1 MEASSKSKKGGH
13 VTLPLHELAQDG
25 NSDGLVR
32 MAHADLGRPFTDA
45 HVVTTLHPKLIPERP
60 LQEGEQFR
68 FHFNVTKCIGCRSC
82 EIACNEQNGNPAD
95 ILWRR
100 IGEIEGGSYPD
111 TQRHYLSMGCNHC
124 LDAECVKGCPVD
136 AYTKDPSTGIV
147 LHSADACIGCQY
159 CVWNCPYSVPQFNAA
174 RGVVGKCDMCHGR
187 LTDGLEPACVN
198 ACPESAIEIEIV
210 DRTAWRIDYAAAESP
225 GMPAAGLT
233 ISTTRIT
240 LPPSSA
246 AKLER
251 VDTGR
256 IKPEH
261 AHFSL
266 VFMTTLIQA
275 VTGSLIVGLL
285 SKAAQ
290 PLFLTMLLFVTS
302 IALNISVFHLGRPA
316 YAWRALKMWRRSWLS
331 REILCFGLFFATLS
345 AFTAGSWLMA
355 LPPSVTTAIH
365 APWLQQIHD
374 FHHAVELL
382 VALGWTA
389 AIFGVAGVIASAFIY
404 LVPARPAW
412 NMVHTPIDF
421 LLSGAFIGTVLPP
434 CLTWAARHIVLLH
447 ILRGLNIASS
457 LDHFPAWPAAMVAMI
472 WMANHTVRLIR
483 LTFSKVFEERATA
496 ELLATK
502 NLNTALVGSLLL
514 ALAAGILAISGDF
527 AYGAVTAFA
536 AVLLA
541 RYLFFVSVV
550 PLNMALTFTRGGSH
564 S

>member
-1 MEASSKSKKGGH
+1 MS
-13 VTLPLHELAQDG
+13 LPLHELAQDG
-25 NSDGLVR
+25 NSDGIVR
-32 MAHADLGRPFTDA
+32 MTLADLGRPFEDA
-45 HVVTTLHPKLIPERP
+45 QVVTTLNPKLIPDRA
-60 LQEGEQFR
+60 LQEGEQYR

-100 IGEIEGGSYPD
+100 IGEIEGGTYPN

-136 AYTKDPSTGIV
+136 AYTKDPITGIV

-159 CVWNCPYSVPQFNAA
+159 CVWNCPYSVPQFNPE
-174 RGVVGKCDMCHGR
+174 RGVVGKCDMCHDR

-240 LPPSSA
+240 LPPNAA

-285 SKAAQ
+285 CKAAQ
-290 PLFLTMLLFVTS
+290 PLFLTILLSITA

-331 REILCFGLFFATLS
+331 REVLCFGLFFLTLTG
-345 AFTAGSWLMA
+345 FTIGSWMMA
-355 LPPSVTTAIH
+355 LPPTVATAIH
-365 APWLQQIHD
+365 APWLQQLD
-374 FHHAVELL
+374 TLRYAATLL

-389 AIFGVAGVIASAFIY
+389 AFFGIAGTIASAFIY

-421 LLSGAFIGTVLPP
+421 LLSGALIGAILPP
-434 CLTWAARHIVLLH
+434 CLTRVAQHVARLQILH
-447 ILRGLNIASS
+447 GLNISS
-457 LDHFPAWPAAMVAMI
+457 SWIQFPVRPAVIVAFL
-472 WMANHTVRLIR
+472 WMANHAIRLVR
-483 LTFSKVFEERATA
+483 LTFSKAFEERATA
-496 ELLATK
+496 ELLDTK
-502 NLNTALVGSLLL
+502 TLHNALVSSLVL
-514 ALAAGILAISGDF
+514 ALAAGILGLFGAF
-527 AYGAVTAFA
+527 AYAAVAAFA

-564 S
+564 G